1 MGGTNA
7 MHRATVSGR
16 SLADRLRPA
25 HTHWSRLRGLLGTKR
40 LEAGEGL
47 WIKPSNQIH
56 MFGMRYALDVV
67 FLDDAARVLRLVHA
81 LAPNRISPRVAGAT
95 SVLELPAGT
104 LERIGLAE
112 GDLVQIDGNVGS
124 PRRSRVDVAAL
135 LGNVALAAIFGL
147 FAGSQVSAAIGT
159 GQWATTMPIALQETL
174 LVVLFLTRRR
184 CFATSDRP
192 LDWIVGFT
200 GTLLPLLM
208 RPDAVR
214 GPLNW
219 LGEPLQFL
227 GVAAA
232 VAALSF
238 LGRSFGVV
246 AANRGVKTSGL
257 YSIVRHPT
265 YAGYMLSYV
274 GYVMSYPT
282 SSNVLVAVATLFAFN
297 ARAIFEERLLRRDP
311 HYRAYQ
317 LGTPWR
323 FVPYVY

>member
-1 MGGTNA
+1 
-7 MHRATVSGR
+7 MHRATAGGQL
-16 SLADRLRPA
+16 LADRLRPA
-25 HTHWSRLRGLLGTKR
+25 HTHWTRLRGLLGTKR
-40 LEAGEGL
+40 LEPGEGL

-56 MFGMRYALDVV
+56 MFGMRYALDLV
-67 FLDDAARVLRLVHA
+67 FLDHTGRVLRLVYA
-81 LAPNRISPRVAGAT
+81 LAPNRISPRVAGAA

-104 LERIGLAE
+104 LARVRLAE
-112 GDLVQIDGNVGS
+112 GDLVEIDADTGS
-124 PRRSRVDVAAL
+124 PQASRIDVAVI

-147 FAGSQVSAAIGT
+147 FAGSQVGAAVNN

-192 LDWIVGFT
+192 LDWIVGVT
-200 GTLLPLLM
+200 GTVLPLFM

-219 LGEPLQFL
+219 LGEPLQFV

-232 VAALSF
+232 VVALSF

-257 YSIVRHPT
+257 YRIVRHPT
-265 YAGYMLSYV
+265 YAGYMVSYV
-274 GYVMSYPT
+274 GYVMCYPT
-282 SSNVLVAVATLFAFN
+282 SANVLVAVATLFAFN

-311 HYRAYQ
+311 CYRAYQ

>member
-1 MGGTNA
+1 MRRKET
-7 MHRATVSGR
+7 MLRATAGGR
-16 SLADRLRPA
+16 LLADRLRPA
-25 HTHWSRLRGLLGTKR
+25 HTHWTRLRGLLGTKQ
-40 LEAGEGL
+40 LDPGKGL
-47 WIKPSNQIH
+47 WIKPSKQIH
-56 MFGMRYALDVV
+56 MFGMRYALDLV
-67 FLDDAARVLRLVHA
+67 FLDDAGRVLRLVHS

-104 LERIGLAE
+104 LTRVALVE
-112 GDLVQIDGNVGS
+112 GDLVEIDGDAGS
-124 PRRSRVDVAAL
+124 PRAGAVDVAAV
-135 LGNVALAAIFGL
+135 LGNLVLAAIFGL
-147 FAGSQVSAAIGT
+147 FAGSQLRAAIST

-174 LVVLFLTRRR
+174 LVVLYLTRRR
-184 CFATSDRP
+184 CFVTSDRP
-192 LDWIVGFT
+192 LDWIVGVI
-200 GTLLPLLM
+200 GTVLPLFM

-219 LGEPLQFL
+219 LGEPLQFV
-227 GVAAA
+227 GVMAA
-232 VAALSF
+232 VTALTF

-257 YSIVRHPT
+257 YRIVRHPT

-282 SSNVLVAVATLFAFN
+282 SSNLLVAVATLFAFN

-311 HYRAYQ
+311 SYRAYQ

>member
-1 MGGTNA
+1 

-16 SLADRLRPA
+16 PLADRLRPA

-40 LEAGEGL
+40 LEPGEGL

-56 MFGMRYALDVV
+56 MFGMRYAIDVV
-67 FLDDAARVLRLVHA
+67 FLDDAGRVLRLVHA

-104 LERIGLAE
+104 LERTGLAE
-112 GDLVQIDGNVGS
+112 GELVQIDGNVGS
-124 PRRSRVDVAAL
+124 RRGSRVDVAAL

-147 FAGSQVSAAIGT
+147 FAGSQVRAAVST

-219 LGEPLQFL
+219 LGEPLQFV
-227 GVAAA
+227 GVMTA

-238 LGRSFGVV
+238 LGRSFGFV

-257 YSIVRHPT
+257 YRIVRHPT

-274 GYVMSYPT
+274 GFVMSYPT
-282 SSNVLVAVATLFAFN
+282 SSNVLVAIATLFAFN

-311 HYRAYQ
+311 YYRAYQ